1 MNQVS
6 LYIKNNKF
14 LYCLLR
20 NSIYI
25 PSDVDVETIPI
36 VVLKNI
42 LSKSG
47 VSLYRTPFQSDNS
60 NIIITD
66 DISIATIVKDK
77 DVIFI
82 PPIDF
87 NVIDGYAMELQKL
100 INPLS
105 IQKYDALDYLKI
117 NHPNLKFISPSLIEH
132 PNLIFDLPLILN
144 YNLYDDKWGAIH
156 YSAKS
161 LFSAIKFKPYR
172 IDYSVRE
179 IRKLNRIKLF
189 LELIDSGLTDNIK
202 LTIHNLFLH
211 DKDMYGLSKSYF
223 SESGYSHYFDRL
235 ISLDDV
241 NYSKDELW
249 GKEHGYQDW
258 PVGKLI
264 NHTLKSDIALYNE
277 SSPEENEYSSMD
289 YLITEKTID
298 LLSIGKPFIY
308 NSKIVDKFNRR
319 YGFIDYN
326 KSVFNDM
333 GKDTV
338 GVIKAISDMHIKE
351 YEELIGSLKKLSQRN
366 LKKLEEYRDK
376 NTFLQSLISK

>member
-6 LYIKNNKF
+6 LHIKNNKF

-36 VVLKNI
+36 AVLKNI
-42 LSKSG
+42 LSKKG
-47 VSLYRTPFQSDNS
+47 ISLYKAQYESDES
-60 NIIITD
+60 DIIITD

-87 NVIDGYAMELQKL
+87 NVIDGYVMELQRMS
-100 INPLS
+100 NPFT
-105 IQKYDALDYLKI
+105 IQKYNTLDYLKI
-117 NHPNLKFISPSLIEH
+117 NHPNLKLISPSLIDH
-132 PNLIFDLPLILN
+132 PNLIFDLSLVLN

-156 YSAKS
+156 YNAKN

-211 DKDMYGLSKSYF
+211 DKDMYELSKSYF
-223 SESGYSHYFDRL
+223 SESGYSNYFDRL

-258 PVGKLI
+258 PIGKLI
-264 NHTLKSDIALYNE
+264 NHTLKSDIALYYE
-277 SSPEENEYSSMD
+277 SSPEEHEYSSMD

-308 NSKIVDKFNRR
+308 NSKVVERFNAR

-326 KSVFNDM
+326 KSIFNVM

-338 GVIKAISDMHIKE
+338 SIIKTISDMHIRE
-351 YEELIGSLKKLSQRN
+351 YEELIDSLRKISQRN

-376 NTFLQSLISK
+376 NTFLQSLISN

>member
-1 MNQVS
+1 M
-6 LYIKNNKF
+6 
-14 LYCLLR
+14 
-20 NSIYI
+20 
-25 PSDVDVETIPI
+25 DVESIPI
-36 VVLKNI
+36 AVLRNI
-42 LSKSG
+42 LSKKG
-47 VSLYRTPFQSDNS
+47 IKLYKTKYEFDESD
-60 NIIITD
+60 IIITD
-66 DISIATIVKDK
+66 DISIATIVRDK
-77 DVIFI
+77 DIIFI

-87 NVIDGYAMELQKL
+87 NVIDGYVIELQRM
-100 INPLS
+100 ISPLA
-105 IQKYDALDYLKI
+105 IQKYDALDYLKT
-117 NHPNLKFISPSLIEH
+117 NHPNLKLISPSLIDH
-132 PNLIFDLPLILN
+132 PNLIFDLSLVLN

-156 YSAKS
+156 YNAKN
-161 LFSAIKFKPYR
+161 LFSAIKYKPYR

-189 LELIDSGLTDNIK
+189 LELIDSDLTDNIK

-211 DKDMYGLSKSYF
+211 DKDMYELSKTYF
-223 SESGYSHYFDRL
+223 NKNGYGGYFDRL
-235 ISLDDV
+235 ISLDDA

-249 GKEHGYQDW
+249 GKQYGYQDW
-258 PVGKLI
+258 PIGKLI

-326 KSVFNDM
+326 KSVFNDI

-338 GVIKAISDMHIKE
+338 SIIKTISNMHIQE
-351 YEELIGSLKKLSQRN
+351 YEGLIDSLNKISTRN

-376 NTFLQSLISK
+376 NTFLQSLISN

>member
-47 VSLYRTPFQSDNS
+47 VSLYKTPFQSDNS

-66 DISIATIVKDK
+66 DISIATIVKDR
-77 DVIFI
+77 DIIFI

-87 NVIDGYAMELQKL
+87 NVIDGYVIELQKMVS
-100 INPLS
+100 PLT
-105 IQKYDALDYLKI
+105 IQKYDALDYLKT
-117 NHPNLKFISPSLIEH
+117 NHPNLKLISPSLIDH
-132 PNLIFDLPLILN
+132 PNLIFDLSLVLN

-156 YSAKS
+156 YNAKN
-161 LFSAIKFKPYR
+161 LFSAIKYKPYR

-211 DKDMYGLSKSYF
+211 NKDMYELSKSYF
-223 SESGYSHYFDRL
+223 SESGYEDYFDRL
-235 ISLDDV
+235 ISLDDAY
-241 NYSKDELW
+241 YSKDELW
-249 GKEHGYQDW
+249 GKQYGYQDW
-258 PVGKLI
+258 PIGKLI

-308 NSKIVDKFNRR
+308 NSKIVDKFNRI

-326 KSVFNDM
+326 KSVFNFM
-333 GKDTV
+333 GEDTV
-338 GVIKAISDMHIKE
+338 SIIKAISNMHIRE
-351 YEELIGSLKKLSQRN
+351 YEGLIDSLNKTSKRN
-366 LKKLEEYRDK
+366 LKKLEEYRDT
-376 NTFLQSLISK
+376 NTFLQSLISN

>member
-25 PSDVDVETIPI
+25 PSGVDVETIPI

-47 VSLYRTPFQSDNS
+47 VSLYRTHFQSDNS

-105 IQKYDALDYLKI
+105 IQKYDALDYLKT

-144 YNLYDDKWGAIH
+144 

-376 NTFLQSLISK
+376 NTFLYNLIHN

>member
-326 KSVFNDM
+326 KSVFRNLGDTSAEIVKNICNM
-333 GKDTV
+333 TNKD
-338 GVIKAISDMHIKE
+338 
-351 YEELIGSLKKLSQRN
+351 YEEMLEVLNKLARKN